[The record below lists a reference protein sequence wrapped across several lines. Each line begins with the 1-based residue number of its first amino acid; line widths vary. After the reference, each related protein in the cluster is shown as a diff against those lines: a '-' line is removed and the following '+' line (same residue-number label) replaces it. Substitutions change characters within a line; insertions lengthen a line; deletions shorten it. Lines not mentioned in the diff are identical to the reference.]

1 MSGGCIWATGD
12 AVERPQAA
20 SRTGESDSVYQ
31 PTLRPPST
39 AMI

>member
-1 MSGGCIWATGD
+1 MTLPFVRVPLAEL
-12 AVERPQAA
+12 APQLAHPV
-20 SRTGESDSVYQ
+20 TGEPFAHQ